1 MLVYVNGRQQEVPEG
16 STVADLINLLEVQPR
31 RIAVERNRHLVRR
44 AAFADTS
51 LAPEDR
57 IEIVTLVGGG

>member
-31 RIAVERNRHLVRR
+31 RIAVERNRQLVRR